1 MTLELVPEETP
12 LDQEEVRELL
22 FEVDGDVTKAAKK
35 LRVRPERLRAF
46 VRACPALT
54 RAIDETIEQ
63 AVDASISVMF
73 DALRDEMSFQNRFY
87 AAKEFLRSEAG
98 RRRGFGP
105 RELATAA
112 LEVKTTTPT
121 TLTIKWLD
129 PPKLDEPPD
138 LPLERLAPNQTRT

>member
-1 MTLELVPEETP
+1 MSAELVPEEPP

-22 FEVDGDVTKAAKK
+22 IEFDGNVTKAAKK
-35 LRVRPERLRAF
+35 LHVRPERLRAF
-46 VRACPALT
+46 VRAIPSLT

-63 AVDASISVMF
+63 GVDAAVDVMF
-73 DALRDEMSFQNRFY
+73 QALKDEMSFQNRFY

-105 RELATAA
+105 REVATAA
-112 LEVKTTTPT
+112 LELKSHGPT

-129 PPKLDEPPD
+129 PPKALDQPAD
-138 LPLERLAPNQTRT
+138 LAPKGLAAD